1 MARDDCR
8 MEVRVTQTNRLIV
21 RLQVVVLLC
30 LLALAVLSACAGR
43 KQCAT
48 NDQPRKGKYET
59 ITMEVTAYSSD
70 QESTNWRR
78 GRILFWRA
86 YVASGPNKGKRKIV
100 GLTSSGTWARYGT
113 IAADTRYYPYG
124 TVMIIPGYGKGVVE
138 DIGGAIKGPR
148 RLDVYF
154 KTRRRALR
162 WGRQT
167 LPVRVRR

>member
-1 MARDDCR
+1 M
-8 MEVRVTQTNRLIV
+8 TQTNRPIV
-21 RLQVVVLLC
+21 RLQVVVLAC
-30 LLALAVLSACAGR
+30 LLVLAGLSGCGGR
-43 KQCAT
+43 KRHTT
-48 NDQPRKGKYET
+48 NQVPRKGKSAT
-59 ITMEVTAYSSD
+59 VTMEVTAYSSD

-78 GRILFWRA
+78 GRLLFWRA

-124 TVMIIPGYGKGVVE
+124 TVMIVPGYGRGVVE

-148 RLDVYF
+148 RIDVYF
-154 KTRRRALR
+154 KTRRQALK

-167 LPVRVRR
+167 LKVRVRWR

>member
-1 MARDDCR
+1 M
-8 MEVRVTQTNRLIV
+8 TQTNRPIV

-30 LLALAVLSACAGR
+30 LLVLACLSGCGGR
-43 KQCAT
+43 KQRPV
-48 NDQPRKGKYET
+48 DQVPRKGKAT
-59 ITMEVTAYSSD
+59 VTMEVTAYSSD

-86 YVASGPNKGKRKIV
+86 YVASGPNKGKRKVV

-124 TVMIIPGYGKGVVE
+124 TVMIVPGYGRGVVE

-148 RLDVYF
+148 RIDVYF
-154 KTRRRALR
+154 KTRRQALQ

-167 LPVRVRR
+167 LKVRVRWR

>member
-1 MARDDCR
+1 M
-8 MEVRVTQTNRLIV
+8 TQTYPSIL
-21 RLQVVVLLC
+21 RLQVIVLVS
-30 LLALAVLSACAGR
+30 LLALAVLSGCGER
-43 KQCAT
+43 KQRAT

-78 GRILFWRA
+78 GRIFFWRA

-100 GLTSSGTWARYGT
+100 GLTSIGKWARYGT
-113 IAADTRYYPYG
+113 IAADTRHYPYG
-124 TVMIIPGYGKGVVE
+124 TVMFIPGYGKGVVE

-154 KTRRRALR
+154 KTRRRALK

-167 LPVRVRR
+167 LQVRVRR

>member
-1 MARDDCR
+1 M
-8 MEVRVTQTNRLIV
+8 TQTNLSIV
-21 RLQVVVLLC
+21 RLQAVVLVC
-30 LLALAVLSACAGR
+30 LLALACLSGCAS
-43 KQCAT
+43 
-48 NDQPRKGKYET
+48 YET
-59 ITMEVTAYSSD
+59 ISMEVTAYSSD

-100 GLTSSGTWARYGT
+100 GLTSSGKWARYGT

-154 KTRRRALR
+154 KTRRRALK
-162 WGRQT
+162 WGRQR
-167 LPVRVRR
+167 LQVRVRR

>member
-1 MARDDCR
+1 M
-8 MEVRVTQTNRLIV
+8 TQTNRPIV

-30 LLALAVLSACAGR
+30 LLVLACLSGCGGR
-43 KQCAT
+43 KQRPL
-48 NDQPRKGKYET
+48 DQVPRKGKAT
-59 ITMEVTAYSSD
+59 VTMEVTAYSSD
-70 QESTNWRR
+70 PESTNWRR

-86 YVASGPNKGKRKIV
+86 YVASGPNKGKRKVV

-124 TVMIIPGYGKGVVE
+124 TVMIVPGYGRGVVE

-148 RLDVYF
+148 RIDVYF
-154 KTRRRALR
+154 KTRRQALQ

-167 LPVRVRR
+167 LKVRVRWR